1 MGRPK
6 PPESELIKKYLDI
19 LGNKM
24 FITIFGPRKLA
35 ISNSL
40 LTYLEYDV
48 E

>member
-1 MGRPK
+1 MGAPK
-6 PPESELIKKYLDI
+6 PAESELIKKYLDM
-19 LGNKM
+19 LGNRM
-24 FITIFGPRKLA
+24 YITIFGPRKLA